1 MWFAGIEATKTIESY
16 ISIGVDSP
24 RNIIIF
30 NKAVKIKRP
39 HSERFCEKKET
50 SCEREKAK

>member
-16 ISIGVDSP
+16 IYIGVDSP

-39 HSERFCEKKET
+39 HSEKRCIGCGCAFL
-50 SCEREKAK
+50 AI